1 MRAVWVNDKILIRNR
16 KNDLL
21 HWLYLEYLTITYR
34 LNFEA
39 KQYEICLY
47 FLWKCFFFW
56 NEQINVLLKFW
67 SVRDKWWNPYRLCL
81 FNLIRISEA
90 GKLDLFLIINS
101 DRNCF
106 PWNSFPVVDK
116 PPWRFEGHTNRRHHQ
131 PGANAGFPAG
141 GGADPSG
148 GGANLR
154 FCKKIPKPY
163 EIEKILGRR
172 GGVPGAPPLRSA
184 TAITKPPLSPISPAP
199 VR

>member
-1 MRAVWVNDKILIRNR
+1 M
-16 KNDLL
+16 
-21 HWLYLEYLTITYR
+21 
-34 LNFEA
+34 FET
-39 KQYEICLY
+39 EHY
-47 FLWKCFFFW
+47 FLPDSKVSCRFYACSLSQRQDFNQKSKERPSALIVLGVSNHYLPTWFWGKTIWNLSLFPLKVVFFW

-90 GKLDLFLIINS
+90 GKLDMFLIINS

-163 EIEKILGRR
+163 EIEKMLGRR
-172 GGVPGAPPLRSA
+172 GGRAGSAPS
-184 TAITKPPLSPISPAP
+184 
-199 VR
+199 